1 MSDIDIVERLCE
13 EITQCALELEE
24 AANVFDGTGFP
35 ALARVYRAA
44 ATRAR
49 AALAQQPLSSP
60 AGWQLVPIEPTEAMI
75 EAGRMARMNIQ
86 GGYSGPS
93 SWEAMLAAAPT
104 VGGKE

>member
-1 MSDIDIVERLCE
+1 MTDIVERLLE
-13 EITQCALELEE
+13 EIKQCALELEE

-49 AALAQQPLSSP
+49 AALAQQPLSAPS
-60 AGWQLVPIEPTEAMI
+60 GWQLVPVEPTDAMI
-75 EAGRMARMNIQ
+75 EAGRMARMNIA
-86 GGYSGPS
+86 GGYGGPGG
-93 SWEAMLAAAPT
+93 WEAMLSAAPT